1 MLLTV
6 NHAAFSYDSSHMILK
21 NITFQLDKKSF
32 VGILGPNGIGKSTLL
47 KCINRIYPLKEGHI
61 SLAGNDISKL
71 SLRQVARKISYVP
84 QRMSA
89 PFPTC
94 VLDTVLLGRL
104 PYNKFRFTG
113 KDQEI
118 ALKAIENMALQKY
131 MLKDIR
137 FLSGGEQQRVLIAH
151 APAGTPDLILMDE
164 PTSSL
169 DIKYQIEILH
179 LIRKLVRET
188 ELSVLMTIHDLNLAA
203 MFCDR
208 LLILKDGHIW
218 KDGTPSAILTEEN
231 IKTIYG
237 IDTCIIE
244 KNGQHFIQLV
254 DPEYTNP
261 MVSIKK
267 KTFLPDKTPLSR

>member
-1 MLLTV
+1 
-6 NHAAFSYDSSHMILK
+6 
-21 NITFQLDKKSF
+21 
-32 VGILGPNGIGKSTLL
+32 
-47 KCINRIYPLKEGHI
+47 
-61 SLAGNDISKL
+61 
-71 SLRQVARKISYVP
+71 
-84 QRMSA
+84 
-89 PFPTC
+89 
-94 VLDTVLLGRL
+94 
-104 PYNKFRFTG
+104 
-113 KDQEI
+113 
-118 ALKAIENMALQKY
+118 

-218 KDGTPSAILTEEN
+218 KDGAPPAILSGEN
-231 IKTIYG
+231 IKIIYAL
-237 IDTCIIE
+237 IPA
-244 KNGQHFIQLV
+244 L
-254 DPEYTNP
+254 Y
-261 MVSIKK
+261 KK
-267 KTFLPDKTPLSR
+267 RTAFYRICGFRMHQFYSPY

>member
-1 MLLTV
+1 
-6 NHAAFSYDSSHMILK
+6 
-21 NITFQLDKKSF
+21 
-32 VGILGPNGIGKSTLL
+32 
-47 KCINRIYPLKEGHI
+47 
-61 SLAGNDISKL
+61 
-71 SLRQVARKISYVP
+71 
-84 QRMSA
+84 
-89 PFPTC
+89 
-94 VLDTVLLGRL
+94 
-104 PYNKFRFTG
+104 
-113 KDQEI
+113 
-118 ALKAIENMALQKY
+118 

-137 FLSGGEQQRVLIAH
+137 FLSGGEQQRVLIAR

-208 LLILKDGHIW
+208 LLILKNEHIW
-218 KDGTPSAILTEEN
+218 KDGASPAILTDAT

>member
-6 NHAAFSYDSSHMILK
+6 NHAAFSYGTSHLILK
-21 NITFQLDKKSF
+21 NINFQLDKKSF
-32 VGILGPNGIGKSTLL
+32 VGILGPNGTGKSTLL

-61 SLAGNDISKL
+61 TIAGNDISKL

-84 QRMSA
+84 QRMTT
-89 PFPTC
+89 PFPAC

-104 PYNKFRFTG
+104 PYNKFRFTE
-113 KDQEI
+113 KDRTI
-118 ALKAIENMALQKY
+118 AVESIKSMALQKY

-137 FLSGGEQQRVLIAH
+137 FLSGGEQQRVLIAR
-151 APAGTPDLILMDE
+151 ALAGTPDLILMDE

-179 LIRKLVRET
+179 LIRKLVRKT
-188 ELSVLMTIHDLNLAA
+188 DLSVLMTIHDLNLAA

-218 KDGTPSAILTEEN
+218 KYGTPSAILTEEN

-254 DPEYTNP
+254 DPDETT
-261 MVSIKK
+261 S
-267 KTFLPDKTPLSR
+267 

>member
-1 MLLTV
+1 MNPNSYLTV
-6 NHAAFSYDSSHMILK
+6 
-21 NITFQLDKKSF
+21 
-32 VGILGPNGIGKSTLL
+32 
-47 KCINRIYPLKEGHI
+47 
-61 SLAGNDISKL
+61 
-71 SLRQVARKISYVP
+71 
-84 QRMSA
+84 
-89 PFPTC
+89 
-94 VLDTVLLGRL
+94 
-104 PYNKFRFTG
+104 
-113 KDQEI
+113 
-118 ALKAIENMALQKY
+118 KY

-137 FLSGGEQQRVLIAH
+137 FLSGGEQQRVLIAR

-188 ELSVLMTIHDLNLAA
+188 DLSVLRTIHDLNLAA

-208 LLILKDGHIW
+208 LLILKNEHIW
-218 KDGTPSAILTEEN
+218 KDGAPPAILTEEN

-261 MVSIKK
+261 IVSIKK

>member
-6 NHAAFSYDSSHMILK
+6 NHAAFSYDSLHMILK

-137 FLSGGEQQRVLIAH
+137 FLSGGEQQRVLIAR
-151 APAGTPDLILMDE
+151 ALAGTPDLILMDE

-188 ELSVLMTIHDLNLAA
+188 ELSVLMTIHDLNLASI
-203 MFCDR
+203 FCDR

-218 KDGTPSAILTEEN
+218 KDGIPPAILTEEN

-261 MVSIKK
+261 IVSIKK

>member
-137 FLSGGEQQRVLIAH
+137 FLSGGEQQRVLIAR
-151 APAGTPDLILMDE
+151 ALAGTPDLILMDE

-188 ELSVLMTIHDLNLAA
+188 ELSVLMTIHDLNLASI
-203 MFCDR
+203 FCDR

-218 KDGTPSAILTEEN
+218 KDGIPPAILTEEN

-261 MVSIKK
+261 IVSIKK

>member
-6 NHAAFSYDSSHMILK
+6 NHAAFSYDSLHMILK

-137 FLSGGEQQRVLIAH
+137 FLSGGEQQRVLIAR
-151 APAGTPDLILMDE
+151 ALAGTPDLILMDE

-188 ELSVLMTIHDLNLAA
+188 ELSVLMTIHDLNLASI
-203 MFCDR
+203 FCDR

-218 KDGTPSAILTEEN
+218 KDGIPPAILTEEN

>member
-137 FLSGGEQQRVLIAH
+137 FLSGGEQQRVLIAR
-151 APAGTPDLILMDE
+151 ALAGTPDLILMDE

-218 KDGTPSAILTEEN
+218 KDGIPPAILTEEN

-237 IDTCIIE
+237 IDTCIIK

-254 DPEYTNP
+254 DPDDPT
-261 MVSIKK
+261 V
-267 KTFLPDKTPLSR
+267 